1 MSIDLGVPGCW
12 ITEKEERNERN
23 TFGSNTHNNSRTT
36 WQEKAFIDNLT
47 LMIRSFFAL

>member
-23 TFGSNTHNNSRTT
+23 TFGSNTLFKDYVAR
-36 WQEKAFIDNLT
+36 K
-47 LMIRSFFAL
+47 SFYRQFDTDD